1 MNDDPSITII
11 FDPVSWKPTLYLN
24 GAMDQETAK
33 LQEIADLLIE
43 AIKEQRP

>member
-1 MNDDPSITII
+1 MHDDHSITII

-24 GAMDQETAK
+24 GATDQETTR
-33 LQEIADLLIE
+33 LQEIVALIIE